1 MGPYIQFTQEQRDM
15 AAKVDLE
22 AFLCQRGTRL
32 LPAGR
37 DKRLACDHS
46 VTIRGCEWYD
56 HEEHRGG
63 CAISFVQW
71 FYHLSYPDAVIML
84 LGGEPGR
91 GYPVDIVDRV
101 GGPTQFV
108 LPPAHCNSQRVF
120 AYLTEQRCL
129 SPEVVKHFIHTRMLY
144 EDARYHNC
152 VFVGTDEQGV
162 PRHAHRRSI
171 NYEGK
176 SFRQNVAGSDSR
188 FSFHHV
194 GRNERLYVFEAP
206 IDMLSFITLY
216 PKEWASHSYVA
227 CCGTTS
233 VPVFTMLRRLPNV
246 HEVMLCLDN
255 DRAGELA
262 SLRMAEQI
270 AEQFELA
277 PSRLTS
283 QNKDWNDDLCAQARE
298 GGELLDTARM
308 DDSGGSRGT
317 AASDDLSDNIVSAIF
332 PGSYQS

>member
-108 LPPAHCNSQRVF
+108 LPPAHCNSQ
-120 AYLTEQRCL
+120 
-129 SPEVVKHFIHTRMLY
+129 
-144 EDARYHNC
+144 
-152 VFVGTDEQGV
+152 
-162 PRHAHRRSI
+162 
-171 NYEGK
+171 
-176 SFRQNVAGSDSR
+176 
-188 FSFHHV
+188 HV
-194 GRNERLYVFEAP
+194 GRDERLYVFEAP

-216 PKEWASHSYVA
+216 PNEWASHSYVA

-233 VPVFTMLRRLPNV
+233 VPVFTMLRRLPNIR
-246 HEVMLCLDN
+246 EIMLCLDN

-262 SLRMAEQI
+262 SLRMAEQ
-270 AEQFELA
+270 FELA
-277 PSRLTS
+277 PSRLTP

-298 GGELLDTARM
+298 GGEWLDTARV

-317 AASDDLSDNIVSAIF
+317 AALDDLSNNPVSAIF
-332 PGSYQS
+332 PGSY